1 MHVPPGQKYNQSKNS
16 RLNTDLIPLLI
27 FPVALTLAAIPLG
40 WYMAQIYA
48 GRRIFIS
55 PVLGPLENLIY
66 RCAGIAPRSEMTWK
80 NYAWSFAVFNISG
93 IILLFLLQ
101 MVQNL
106 LPLNPAGF
114 GPIRWDTALNTAVS
128 FATNTNW
135 QSYSGEQTMSHLV
148 QMAGLAVQ
156 NFLSAAVGM
165 AAAIALIRGFVR
177 KGITTIGNFWV
188 DLTRSVLYVLL
199 PLAIIWAFVLVSQ
212 GAVQTLSGPAPTQTL
227 EGQAQSIYRGPAASQ
242 VAIKVLGTNGG
253 GFFNVNSAHPFENP
267 TPLTDFMQ
275 VLGLL
280 IIPAA
285 LPFTLGAM
293 LKNRRQGWA
302 VYLAMMLL
310 FLGGLAAIAA
320 AELQGNPLLAKAG
333 IAGGANM
340 EGKEV
345 RFGIVNSILFGQST
359 TVTSCGAVNSMHD
372 SFLPL
377 GGLVLIFNMATGE
390 VIFGGVGVG
399 LIGMIVYAILTMF
412 LAGLMIGRTPEFI
425 GKKLEAFEMVMS
437 LVVILTP
444 ALTLLI
450 MSAAAVSTRA
460 GIAGLG
466 NPGPHGLTEIIYAF
480 ASTSGNNGS
489 AFAGLNANT
498 VFYNLLTALAMLI
511 GRFATILPA
520 LAIAGSLAE
529 KKIVPAGAAS
539 FPTTGP
545 LFVLMLISVIFVVGA
560 LTFFPVFALGPLLE
574 HLFLVAGTVF

>member
-1 MHVPPGQKYNQSKNS
+1 M
-16 RLNTDLIPLLI
+16 
-27 FPVALTLAAIPLG
+27 
-40 WYMAQIYA
+40 
-48 GRRIFIS
+48 
-55 PVLGPLENLIY
+55 
-66 RCAGIAPRSEMTWK
+66 AGIDPQSEMTWK
-80 NYAWSFAVFNISG
+80 NYALAFAVFNVLG
-93 IILLFLLQ
+93 IILLFILQ
-101 MVQNL
+101 LIQHM

-114 GPIRWDTALNTAVS
+114 GSVSWDTALSTAVS

-148 QMAGLAVQ
+148 QMMGLAVQ

-165 AAAIALIRGFVR
+165 AAAITLIRGFVR
-177 KGITTIGNFWV
+177 RGMTTIGNFWV
-188 DLTRSVLYVLL
+188 DLTRSILYILL
-199 PLAIIWAFVLVSQ
+199 PLAMIWAFVLVSQ
-212 GAVQTLSGPAPTQTL
+212 GAVQTLSGPAQAQMI
-227 EGQAQSIYRGPAASQ
+227 EGQTQSIYRGPVASQ

-253 GFFNVNSAHPFENP
+253 GFFNVNSSHPFENP
-267 TPLTDFMQ
+267 SPLTDFMQ

-285 LPFTLGAM
+285 LPFTFGAM

-302 VYLAMMLL
+302 IYLAMMLL
-310 FLGGLAAIAA
+310 YLGGLAVIVGV
-320 AELQGNPLLAKAG
+320 ELQGNPLLVNAG
-333 IAGGANM
+333 VAGGANM

-345 RFGIVNSILFGQST
+345 RFGIVNSVLFGQST
-359 TVTSCGAVNSMHD
+359 TATSCGAVNSMHD
-372 SFLPL
+372 SYLPL
-377 GGLVLIFNMATGE
+377 SGLVLIFNMATGE

-399 LIGMIVYAILTMF
+399 LIGMLVYAILTMF

-437 LVVILTP
+437 MVVILAP

-450 MSAAAVSTRA
+450 MSVVAVSTKT
-460 GIAGLG
+460 GISGLG

-520 LAIAGSLAE
+520 LAIAGSLAG
-529 KKIVPAGAAS
+529 KKIVPASAAT
-539 FPTTGP
+539 FPTTGI
-545 LFVLMLISVIFVVGA
+545 LFVFMLISVIFIVGA

-574 HLFLVAGTVF
+574 HLFLLAGTVF